1 MNKNVTN
8 IDNNKHII
16 VLFWVIYVNS
26 VYNILGQLNKLNKE
40 DMNYYIN
47 YINNYKAE
55 AINKIIINYGVRDGL
70 ATIKNIQRSKN
81 ILVLF
86 RKSLFLFFS
95 ISLHL
100 FFYIVFYIF

>member
-1 MNKNVTN
+1 
-8 IDNNKHII
+8 
-16 VLFWVIYVNS
+16 
-26 VYNILGQLNKLNKE
+26 
-40 DMNYYIN
+40 MNYYIN
-47 YINNYKAE
+47 YINDYKAE

-70 ATIKNIQRSKN
+70 ATIKNIQRNKN

-100 FFYIVFYIF
+100 FFYIVFHIF